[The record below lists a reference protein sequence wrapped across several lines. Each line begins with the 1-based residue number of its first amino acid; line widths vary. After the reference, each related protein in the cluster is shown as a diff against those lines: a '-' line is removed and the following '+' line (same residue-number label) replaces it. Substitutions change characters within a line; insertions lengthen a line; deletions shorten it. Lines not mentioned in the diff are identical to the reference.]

1 MRLKAMAVVVAVVT
15 ITALAGCSGAPSE
28 ILGRE
33 VITGSGNLASE
44 SRPVVGFTAVSL
56 EGVGTVVIE
65 QGDEESLLIEA
76 DDNILEHLKAE
87 VVDGVLVLGFQ
98 GDALAF
104 SFHPVKGITFRV
116 KARTLDGIGLAGAGT
131 VKTGSL
137 IGDSLRVEGTGAGL
151 VQIES
156 FSGQRLTVDLDGGV
170 GMTVAGS
177 VESQRVE
184 IQGAGNYTAD
194 ELQSLTAA
202 VTIDGAGNARVW
214 VEDGLHVSITGA
226 GAVQYKGTPQVTKDI
241 TGLGTVTALGS

>member
-1 MRLKAMAVVVAVVT
+1 
-15 ITALAGCSGAPSE
+15 
-28 ILGRE
+28 
-33 VITGSGNLASE
+33 
-44 SRPVVGFTAVSL
+44 
-56 EGVGTVVIE
+56 
-65 QGDEESLLIEA
+65 
-76 DDNILEHLKAE
+76 
-87 VVDGVLVLGFQ
+87 
-98 GDALAF
+98 
-104 SFHPVKGITFRV
+104 
-116 KARTLDGIGLAGAGT
+116 
-131 VKTGSL
+131 
-137 IGDSLRVEGTGAGL
+137 L